1 MSVAPRRDRP
11 GFTLVELLVVIAI
24 IGILVALLLPA
35 VQAAR
40 EAARRVS
47 CQNNLKQIGLAL
59 QNYHSS
65 MGRFPLATIR
75 STHRH
80 TCIPFMLPYLEQ
92 ENLYTQYRF
101 DRGWDHP
108 DNQPAIQVRL
118 AVLLCPS
125 AAGTPRVDK
134 IGDGKTAATGDYA
147 PPTAF
152 SWELV
157 SRGLVPPEQYPADKR
172 KMTWGI
178 MHPNNGEGTPMARI
192 HDGSSNTIIFAEDAG
207 RPEHWTGKGLGPQS
221 SDNGCGNYNVSGGR
235 IRGAGWADTARSIP
249 LHGFSHDGLMCNG
262 PCPVNCTNNN
272 ETFGFHPGGADVAF
286 ADGRVQL
293 ISESVEIAVYAALIT
308 MMGKEVVSDEA
319 Y

>member
-1 MSVAPRRDRP
+1 MSVALRRDRP

-24 IGILVALLLPA
+24 IGILIALLLPA

-40 EAARRVS
+40 EAARRAS
-47 CQNNLKQIGLAL
+47 CQNNLKQISLAL
-59 QNYHSS
+59 QNYHAS

-75 STHRH
+75 RPYGH

-92 ENLYTQYRF
+92 ENLYMQYRF
-101 DRGWDHP
+101 DRNWDHP

-125 AAGTPRVDK
+125 AGGAARMDQ

-157 SRGLVPPEQYPADKR
+157 SLGLVPPEQYPAGKKEMIR
-172 KMTWGI
+172 GI
-178 MHPNNGEGTPMARI
+178 MHPSNGKGTAVARI
-192 HDGSSNTIIFAEDAG
+192 HDGTSNTIIFAEDAG
-207 RPEHWTGKGLGPQS
+207 RPEHWTGKGLGPES
-221 SDNGCGNYNVSGGR
+221 NNNGCGNYNVSGGR

-249 LHGFSHDGLMCNG
+249 LHGFSHDGLRCNG
-262 PCPVNCTNNN
+262 PCAVNCTNNN
-272 ETFGFHPGGADVAF
+272 ETFGFHPGGADVTF

-293 ISESVEIAVYAALIT
+293 IAENVDIAVYAALIT
-308 MMGKEVVSDEA
+308 MMGKEVVSDDE